1 MDETL
6 SIDSGRCTKCGLCV
20 TACRVGRITGTPGE
34 QPAIAD
40 ARCGLC
46 GQCVAIC
53 PSMAISAPGF
63 LAPPETTDLPETAA
77 VDTLLMQKRSVRS
90 FTSQPVDHKTLNT
103 LIDVARHAPSAK
115 NQQDRV
121 FLLCTDPKTIAEM
134 DRAVA
139 ESLGKMLKILNP
151 ITRMLLCGLPVV
163 RQFGKIA
170 ASLKRL
176 VQRSRSGESVVFYDA
191 PCVIAVAGRKGSLLA
206 RDDAVIASQYIM
218 LAAQGRQLGS
228 CIIGY
233 ASTRASAIASYWD
246 IPEGFAIESVF
257 VVGHPAAHFVN
268 IPPRNTAE
276 VRWTKENDA

>member
-6 SIDSGRCTKCGLCV
+6 SIDSGRCTKCGQCV
-20 TACRVGRITGTPGE
+20 VVCRPGRITGKPGE
-34 QPAIAD
+34 LPVISD
-40 ARCGLC
+40 EPCGLC

-63 LAPPETTDLPETAA
+63 DAPPATADLPEAAA
-77 VDTLLMQKRSVRS
+77 VDALLMQKRSVRS
-90 FTSQPVDHKTLNT
+90 FTGEPVDPETLKTL
-103 LIDVARHAPSAK
+103 IHVARHAPSAK

-121 FLLCTDPKTIAEM
+121 FLVCTDPKTIAKM

-170 ASLKRL
+170 VSLKGL
-176 VQRSRSGESVVFYDA
+176 VQRSRAGESVVFYDA
-191 PCVIAVAGRKGSLLA
+191 PCVIAVAGRKGNLLA

-218 LAAQGRQLGS
+218 LAAQSRQLGS

-257 VVGHPAAHFVN
+257 VIGHPAANFVN
-268 IPPRNTAE
+268 IPPRNPAE
-276 VRWTKENDA
+276 VRQTEENTA